1 MTSLPGSFFDGE
13 RPVVVGHRG
22 DPSRHPDN
30 SLAGVMSGLE
40 AVGAVEVDVR
50 LTRDG
55 HLILSHDPD
64 LSGRPI
70 ADTDAADLLAL
81 DPRPCLLDEIVALPG
96 KLDLEVK
103 NLPGQVGFDPT
114 GRPALLAASRLR
126 PTDVLTSFYWPDMDL
141 VRSRQPGVPTGLV
154 VGEGG
159 SMEDT
164 LSHAAAQGHRA
175 ISVHDSLVTEDLCEE
190 AARRQVAV
198 MTWTVNFAGRAREL
212 SGMGVAAIISDDP
225 MVIRNGF
232 AGV

>member
-1 MTSLPGSFFDGE
+1 M
-13 RPVVVGHRG
+13 
-22 DPSRHPDN
+22 
-30 SLAGVMSGLE
+30 E
-40 AVGAVEVDVR
+40 AVGAVEIDLR

-55 HLILSHDPD
+55 HLILSHDPG

-70 ADTDAADLLAL
+70 AATDSAELLEL

-96 KLDLEVK
+96 KLDMEVK
-103 NLPGQVGFDPT
+103 NIPGQAGFDPT
-114 GRPALLAASRLR
+114 GRAALLAASRLR

-141 VRSRQPGVPTGLV
+141 VRLRDPGVPTGLV

-164 LSHAAAQGHRA
+164 LAYAADHGHRA
-175 ISVHDSLVTEDLCEE
+175 ISAHDSLVTADICEE
-190 AARRQVAV
+190 AARRELAV
-198 MTWTVNFAGRAREL
+198 MAWTVNAVGRAREL

-225 MVIRNGF
+225 KSIRNGF